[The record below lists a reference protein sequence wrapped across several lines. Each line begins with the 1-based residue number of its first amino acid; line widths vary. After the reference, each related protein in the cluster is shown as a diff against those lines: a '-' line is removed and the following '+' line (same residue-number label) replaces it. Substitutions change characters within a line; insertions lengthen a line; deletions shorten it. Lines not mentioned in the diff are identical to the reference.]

1 MKKKKLLKNPGKKKR
16 SEEKENRNIDRGTK
30 IPVNRIVEDKK
41 SKSKSRSNLKKALQ
55 KEIKEV

>member
-16 SEEKENRNIDRGTK
+16 SEEKENRNIDRGAK